1 MKLKFKITQLAAL
14 TTLAFAGS
22 AFATD
27 VEVLHYWTSGGE
39 AKSVGQL
46 QQIVKESG
54 FGWKDFAVA
63 GGAGD
68 GAVVLAGHRECIA
81 AGAGAGTMNALLILI
96 PLSLVL
102 LVAALWAFAWAV
114 KRGQFDDLD
123 TPAIDILQDDP
134 APPRAPTTEDD
145 DAG

>member
-1 MKLKFKITQLAAL
+1 
-14 TTLAFAGS
+14 
-22 AFATD
+22 
-27 VEVLHYWTSGGE
+27 
-39 AKSVGQL
+39 
-46 QQIVKESG
+46 
-54 FGWKDFAVA
+54 
-63 GGAGD
+63 
-68 GAVVLAGHRECIA
+68 
-81 AGAGAGTMNALLILI
+81 MNALLILI

-134 APPRAPTTEDD
+134 EPRRAPTTEDH

>member
-54 FGWKDFAVA
+54 WLERLCRGW
-63 GGAGD
+63 
-68 GAVVLAGHRECIA
+68 RRRR
-81 AGAGAGTMNALLILI
+81 
-96 PLSLVL
+96 
-102 LVAALWAFAWAV
+102 
-114 KRGQFDDLD
+114 KRH
-123 TPAIDILQDDP
+123 
-134 APPRAPTTEDD
+134 PRPH
-145 DAG
+145 